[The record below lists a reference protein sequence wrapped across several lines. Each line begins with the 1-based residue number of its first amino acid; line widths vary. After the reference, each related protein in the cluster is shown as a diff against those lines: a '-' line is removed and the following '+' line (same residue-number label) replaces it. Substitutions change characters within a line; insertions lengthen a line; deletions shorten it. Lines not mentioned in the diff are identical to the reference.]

1 MTTTET
7 TREELTLHL
16 HRLSTEG
23 LQNLIERLGGA
34 YWMSNSLI
42 YARQQ
47 AEKMRREADELE
59 RKALDRL
66 AVELLEEWTPDEIET
81 AK

>member
-1 MTTTET
+1 MKTTD
-7 TREELTLHL
+7 REDLTLHL

-23 LQNLIERLGGA
+23 LQNLIDRLGGA
-34 YWMSNSLI
+34 YWISNPLI

-47 AEKMRREADELE
+47 AEKMRRDADELE

-66 AVELLEEWTPDEIET
+66 ASELLEEWTPDEIEN

>member
-1 MTTTET
+1 
-7 TREELTLHL
+7 
-16 HRLSTEG
+16 
-23 LQNLIERLGGA
+23 
-34 YWMSNSLI
+34 MSNSLI

-66 AVELLEEWTPDEIET
+66 AVELLEEWTPDEIEE